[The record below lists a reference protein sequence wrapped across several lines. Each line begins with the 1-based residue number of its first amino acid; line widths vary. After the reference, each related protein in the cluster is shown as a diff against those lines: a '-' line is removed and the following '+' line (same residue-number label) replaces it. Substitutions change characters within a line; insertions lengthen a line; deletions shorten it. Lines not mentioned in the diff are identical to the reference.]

1 MILPLWTSV
10 TEGNFRSSAYSM
22 AERTSRC
29 DPSFETGFTPNDEL
43 SGKRTFVTPIC
54 SVRNF
59 RNFSASGVPA
69 IHSMP
74 A

>member
-1 MILPLWTSV
+1 
-10 TEGNFRSSAYSM
+10 M